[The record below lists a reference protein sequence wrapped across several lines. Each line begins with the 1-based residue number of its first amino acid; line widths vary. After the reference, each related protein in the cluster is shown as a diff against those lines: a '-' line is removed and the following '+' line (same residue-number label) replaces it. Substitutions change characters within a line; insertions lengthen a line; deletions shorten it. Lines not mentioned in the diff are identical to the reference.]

1 MKTKRYERLNET
13 LYYDQ
18 LDNGLEVYILPK
30 PGFSKTYATFTTR
43 YGSIDNEFQVQGKER
58 MKVPDGIAHFL
69 EHKMFES
76 EKGDVFAEFAAHG
89 ASANAFTSFDRTAYL
104 FSSTQ
109 DIAHNVETLINFVQ
123 EPYFTDQ
130 TVEKEKGIIGQE
142 IRMYDDDA
150 DWRVYF
156 GLIGNFYHDHPVK
169 IDIAGTV
176 ESISKITKELLYT
189 CYETFY
195 HPSNMLLFIVGA
207 VNPEEMMERV
217 RQNQAGKSYDKQAPI
232 DRFYPE
238 EPETV
243 ATKHSV
249 IHLPVGIPK
258 CLFGFKD
265 KKVGLTGEEL
275 LKREVTTEILLDIL
289 FSPSSDLYQKLY
301 EAGLINSGFG
311 ADFSGET
318 QYSFSLIGGDT
329 KNPEALISM
338 VESELKDVLAKGIDE
353 ESFTLSKKKKTG
365 EFLRALNSVEFI
377 ANSFTK
383 YRFAGTDLFARAD
396 VLEAVTLEDVN
407 ERLKEHVDFNQ
418 FSVSVVTSPENH
430 HDQPATSQS

>member
-43 YGSIDNEFQVQGKER
+43 YGSIDNEFQAPGKKR
-58 MKVPDGIAHFL
+58 IKVPDGIAHFL
-69 EHKMFES
+69 EHKMFE
-76 EKGDVFAEFAAHG
+76 EEDGDVFAEFAAHG

-109 DIAHNVETLINFVQ
+109 DVAHNVETLLNFVQ
-123 EPYFTDQ
+123 KPYFTDQ
-130 TVEKEKGIIGQE
+130 NVEKEKGIIGQE

-156 GLIGNFYHDHPVK
+156 GLIANYYHNHPVK

-176 ESISKITKELLYT
+176 ESISKITKELLYE

-207 VNPEEMMERV
+207 VNPEEMMELV
-217 RQNQAGKSYDKQAPI
+217 RKNQAGKPYDKQAPI
-232 DRFYPE
+232 KRFYPE

-243 ATKHSV
+243 AQKRSV
-249 IHLPVGIPK
+249 VHLPVGIPK

-265 KKVGLTGEEL
+265 KRAGLIGEEL
-275 LKREVTTEILLDIL
+275 VKREVATEILLDIL

-301 EAGLINSGFG
+301 DAGLINNGFS
-311 ADFSGET
+311 ADYSGEP
-318 QYSFSLIGGDT
+318 QYGFSIIGGDT
-329 KNPEALISM
+329 KDPDALVSM
-338 VESELKDVLAKGIDE
+338 VESELKNVLARGVDE
-353 ESFTLSKKKKTG
+353 ESFMLSKKKKTG

-383 YRFAGTDLFARAD
+383 YRFGGTDLFARGD
-396 VLEAVTLEDVN
+396 ILEGITLEDVN
-407 ERLKEHVDFNQ
+407 ARLKEHVDFAQ
-418 FSVSVVTSPENH
+418 FSVSIVTSSE
-430 HDQPATSQS
+430 A

>member
-13 LYYDQ
+13 LYHEQ

-30 PGFSKTYATFTTR
+30 SGFSKTYATFTTR
-43 YGSIDNEFQVQGKER
+43 YGSIDNEFQAPGKER
-58 MKVPDGIAHFL
+58 LKVPDGIAHFL
-69 EHKMFES
+69 EHKMFE
-76 EKGDVFAEFAAHG
+76 EEEGDVFAEFAAHG

-109 DIAHNVETLINFVQ
+109 DVERNVETLLNFVQ
-123 EPYFTDQ
+123 KPYFTDEN
-130 TVEKEKGIIGQE
+130 VEKEKGIIGQE

-156 GLIGNFYHDHPVK
+156 GLIANYYHNHPVK

-176 ESISKITKELLYT
+176 ESISKITKDLLYE

-207 VNPEEMMERV
+207 VEPEKMMELV
-217 RQNQAGKSYDKQAPI
+217 RKNQAKKAYDKQAPI
-232 DRFYPE
+232 ERFYPD
-238 EPETV
+238 EPTTV
-243 ATKHSV
+243 ARQRSIV
-249 IHLPVGIPK
+249 HLPVGIPK

-265 KKVGLTGEEL
+265 KQVGLTGEEL
-275 LKREVTTEILLDIL
+275 LKREVATEILLDIL

-301 EAGLINSGFG
+301 DAGLINSGFG
-311 ADFSGET
+311 ADYSGEP
-318 QYSFSLIGGDT
+318 QYGFSIIGGDT
-329 KNPEALISM
+329 KDPDALISM
-338 VESELKDVLAKGIDE
+338 VNTELKNVLTQGLDE
-353 ESFTLSKKKKTG
+353 EAFTLSKKKKTG

-383 YRFAGTDLFARAD
+383 YRFGDTDLFARAD
-396 VLEAVTLEDVN
+396 ILEAMTLEDVSA
-407 ERLKEHVDFNQ
+407 RLKDHIDFSQ
-418 FSVSVVTSPENH
+418 FSVSIVTSPG
-430 HDQPATSQS
+430 Q

>member
-30 PGFSKTYATFTTR
+30 EGFSKTYATFTTR
-43 YGSIDNEFQVQGKER
+43 YGSIDNEFQAPGKER
-58 MKVPDGIAHFL
+58 LRVPDGIAHFL
-69 EHKMFES
+69 EHKMFEQK
-76 EKGDVFAEFAAHG
+76 EGDVFAEFAAHG

-109 DIAHNVETLINFVQ
+109 DVPHNVETLLNFVQ

-130 TVEKEKGIIGQE
+130 NVEKEKGIIGQE

-156 GLIGNFYHDHPVK
+156 GLIANYYHNHPVK

-176 ESISKITKELLYT
+176 ESISHITKDLLYE

-207 VNPEEMMERV
+207 VNPEEMMELV
-217 RQNQAGKSYDKQAPI
+217 RQNQAKKSYGKQAPI
-232 DRFYPE
+232 ERFYPE

-243 ATKHSV
+243 AEKRSV
-249 IHLPVGIPK
+249 VHLPVGIPK
-258 CLFGFKD
+258 CMFGFKD
-265 KKVGLTGEEL
+265 KKAGVTGEAL
-275 LKREVTTEILLDIL
+275 LKREVATEILLDML

-301 EAGLINSGFG
+301 DAGLINSGFG
-311 ADFSGET
+311 AEYSGET
-318 QYSFSLIGGDT
+318 AYGFSIIGGDT
-329 KNPEALISM
+329 KDPDTLVSTVEA
-338 VESELKDVLAKGIDE
+338 ELKNILVQGIDAE
-353 ESFTLSKKKKTG
+353 AFALSKKKKTG

-383 YRFAGTDLFARAD
+383 YRFGGTDLFARVD
-396 VLEAVTLEDVN
+396 VLEAMTADDVQA
-407 ERLKEHVDFNQ
+407 RMKEHIDFNQ
-418 FSVSVVTSPENH
+418 FAVSIVTSPE
-430 HDQPATSQS
+430 Q

>member
-30 PGFSKTYATFTTR
+30 EGFSKTYATFTTR
-43 YGSIDNEFQVQGKER
+43 YGSIDNEFQAPGKER
-58 MKVPDGIAHFL
+58 LRVPDGIAHFL
-69 EHKMFES
+69 EHKMFEQK
-76 EKGDVFAEFAAHG
+76 EGDVFAEFAAHG

-109 DIAHNVETLINFVQ
+109 DVPHNVETLLNFVQ

-130 TVEKEKGIIGQE
+130 NVEKEKGIIGQE

-156 GLIGNFYHDHPVK
+156 GLIANYYHNHPVK

-176 ESISKITKELLYT
+176 ESISHITKDLLYE

-207 VNPEEMMERV
+207 VNPEEMMELV
-217 RQNQAGKSYDKQAPI
+217 RQNQAKKSYGKQAPI
-232 DRFYPE
+232 ERFYPE

-243 ATKHSV
+243 AEKRSV
-249 IHLPVGIPK
+249 VHLPVGIPK
-258 CLFGFKD
+258 CMFGFKD
-265 KKVGLTGEEL
+265 KKAGVTGEAL
-275 LKREVTTEILLDIL
+275 LKREVATEILLDML

-301 EAGLINSGFG
+301 DAGLINSGFG
-311 ADFSGET
+311 AEYSGET
-318 QYSFSLIGGDT
+318 AYGFSIIGGDT
-329 KNPEALISM
+329 KDPDTLVSTVEA
-338 VESELKDVLAKGIDE
+338 ELKNIRVQGIDAE
-353 ESFTLSKKKKTG
+353 AFALSKKKKTG

-383 YRFAGTDLFARAD
+383 YRFGGTDLFARVD
-396 VLEAVTLEDVN
+396 VLEAMTADDVQA
-407 ERLKEHVDFNQ
+407 RMKEHIDFNQ
-418 FSVSVVTSPENH
+418 FAVSIVTSPE
-430 HDQPATSQS
+430 Q

>member
-13 LYYDQ
+13 LYYEQ

-30 PGFSKTYATFTTR
+30 SGFSKTYATFTTR
-43 YGSIDNEFQVQGKER
+43 YGSIDNEFRVPGKER
-58 MKVPDGIAHFL
+58 LKVPDGIAHFL
-69 EHKMFES
+69 EHKMFE
-76 EKGDVFAEFAAHG
+76 EEEGDVFAEFAAHG

-109 DIAHNVETLINFVQ
+109 DVARNVETLLNFVQ
-123 EPYFTDQ
+123 KPYFTDEN
-130 TVEKEKGIIGQE
+130 VEKEKGIIGQE

-156 GLIGNFYHDHPVK
+156 GLIANYYHHHPVK

-176 ESISKITKELLYT
+176 ESISKITKELLYE

-207 VNPEEMMERV
+207 VEPEEMMELV
-217 RQNQAGKSYDKQAPI
+217 RQNQAKKAYDKQAPI
-232 DRFYPE
+232 ERFYPD
-238 EPETV
+238 EPATV
-243 ATKHSV
+243 ARQRSV
-249 IHLPVGIPK
+249 VHLPVGIPK

-265 KKVGLTGEEL
+265 KQVGLTGEEL
-275 LKREVTTEILLDIL
+275 LKREVATEILLDIL

-301 EAGLINSGFG
+301 DAGLINSGFG
-311 ADFSGET
+311 ADYSGEP
-318 QYSFSLIGGDT
+318 QYGFSMIGGDT
-329 KNPEALISM
+329 KDPDALVSM
-338 VESELKDVLAKGIDE
+338 VDTELKSVLAQGIDE
-353 ESFTLSKKKKTG
+353 EAFTLSKKKKTG

-383 YRFAGTDLFARAD
+383 YRFGGTDLFARAD
-396 VLEAVTLEDVN
+396 ILEAMTFEDVSA
-407 ERLKEHVDFNQ
+407 RLKEHIDFNQ
-418 FSVSVVTSPENH
+418 FSVSIVTSPE
-430 HDQPATSQS
+430 Q